1 MAELGMDAQFD
12 RFQKLLIGDKLD
24 IVRPPDPDGFSNDV
38 AREAL

>member
-24 IVRPPDPDGFSNDV
+24 IVRPRPRRIFQ
-38 AREAL
+38 

>member
-24 IVRPPDPDGFSNDV
+24 IVRSPT
-38 AREAL
+38 